1 MLRWIVRA
9 LVVVVVLF
17 VGANS
22 HNFLAVVLG
31 YVLWLYLV
39 WAAWPRLRADFR
51 RVWFFG
57 RSLREDRRF
66 WRSQL
71 TKTDSGF

>member
-1 MLRWIVRA
+1 MLRWLVRA
-9 LVVVVVLF
+9 LVVAAVLL
-17 VGANS
+17 VGGNS
-22 HNFLAVVLG
+22 DQFLAVVLG

-57 RSLREDRRF
+57 RSLREDRRAL
-66 WRSQL
+66 RSQL
-71 TKTDSGF
+71 SKPESGF